1 MAEQRKCNWKTDL
14 ILIESFYELV
24 EDGSSV
30 PTAIPDDSIDFKI
43 VYRCGPDKRH
53 YTAERQNGI
62 YLGCKKIDDN
72 NLAVFLPLSRHSLG
86 RGLLSRELFL
96 STPDDNFD
104 HGVRNICIP
113 ASTGCILSEGPS
125 DGDMSPEVTVIVERL
140 LKGDKGDPGE
150 AGQITSATAS
160 VDNTTG
166 TPSVKIELGGTP
178 EKRTIDLKFSGLKGE
193 PGEPDES
200 FVRYD
205 EVQDLTIAQQS
216 QVFENLGWKVHV
228 IPQSAINSTDAVS
241 DDEKTTRLNA
251 TALLVQETGLL
262 YNFSISSGGSRRF
275 YGQFSNSFCT
285 ALNVNEATGVI
296 TSSFVYLYDLSAVSF
311 DRNQSS
317 VSDDNKNKAL
327 GNIGIDLVRLPYSLL
342 NTTLS
347 DEMMEVV
354 DNARG
359 IILVDTPSD
368 YRNPTVFVKGN
379 NTSGSCIFVSFVT
392 GNMYC
397 IFTLNKSTKLLSG
410 ISSGLT
416 YGGSVRYAE
425 EQSLTNTQKDTVLSN
440 IGLDFI
446 QLDYSLL
453 GTTLDN
459 STAALIENAKG
470 LILTNEPDSS
480 HSVILTRSTVVNNII
495 YFNSW
500 RGVSLVD
507 QIVYNVATKA
517 LSRISSTD
525 LHFDSVRYSISQHLT
540 DVNKQ
545 QARTNIG
552 VQSADELL
560 ADDDFIAQLK
570 TKLGIG

>member
-125 DGDMSPEVTVIVERL
+125 DGDTPPEVTVIVERL
-140 LKGDKGDPGE
+140 LKGDKGDPGDPGE

-160 VDNTTG
+160 IDNTTG

-178 EKRTIDLKFSGLKGE
+178 DKRTIDLKFSGLKGE

-205 EVQDLTIAQQS
+205 EAQDLTTSEQ
-216 QVFENLGWKVHV
+216 N
-228 IPQSAINSTDAVS
+228 
-241 DDEKTTRLNA
+241 
-251 TALLVQETGLL
+251 TA
-262 YNFSISSGGSRRF
+262 
-275 YGQFSNSFCT
+275 
-285 ALNVNEATGVI
+285 
-296 TSSFVYLYDLSAVSF
+296 
-311 DRNQSS
+311 
-317 VSDDNKNKAL
+317 
-327 GNIGIDLVRLPYSLL
+327 
-342 NTTLS
+342 
-347 DEMMEVV
+347 
-354 DNARG
+354 
-359 IILVDTPSD
+359 
-368 YRNPTVFVKGN
+368 
-379 NTSGSCIFVSFVT
+379 
-392 GNMYC
+392 
-397 IFTLNKSTKLLSG
+397 
-410 ISSGLT
+410 
-416 YGGSVRYAE
+416 
-425 EQSLTNTQKDTVLSN
+425 LSN
-440 IGLDFI
+440 IGLDFVVV
-446 QLDYSLL
+446 DYSLF
-453 GTTLDN
+453 GTVLSDEVFEKVSQSNGIIIGYETGNYHN
-459 STAALIENAKG
+459 STVFLSGRASSSNKVFVCFSDTYSIVYTNLD
-470 LILTNEPDSS
+470 LTTKRLNEPISKS
-480 HSVILTRSTVVNNII
+480 ILD
-495 YFNSW
+495 
-500 RGVSLVD
+500 G
-507 QIVYNVATKA
+507 A
-517 LSRISSTD
+517 
-525 LHFDSVRYSISQHLT
+525 VRYNSVQSLT
-540 DVNKQ
+540 DVQKQ
-545 QARTNIG
+545 RVHANIG